1 MKSKIFYII
10 FIMFFAINLF
20 SVSISTELG
29 FGSFVNLNF
38 GYKLFGLGVGY
49 LTYNDS
55 ENNVDLKV
63 ITPFFILSKEVAN
76 IFIIRGKVGLD
87 YVSENGNDFSN
98 KSYLFS
104 PEFMVKIFKFT
115 KSYFYVGVG
124 VPATIG
130 KDGVS
135 IVSVIGTGFSFI
147 F

>member
-135 IVSVIGTGFSFI
+135 IDSVIGTGFSFI